1 MLVAS
6 KYWSLARQHLSLW
19 CSPPS
24 RKETSLRAFRSRSP
38 HPVASRY
45 DNRNWLDFPPRNQSK
60 DSIENPGSAHIIMA
74 LRFHRNR
81 QGKTLFSF
89 HLHCESSVAQ
99 SVHHLRHWGK
109 ISDVNGLALPRG
121 KEVCNLIFKVLIL
134 WLWNLK
140 RKKCF
145 SPERE
150 GEILVWAVHWELN
163 DWPGSGP
170 GKSWS
175 RLTTV
180 VHLCPVSGESLC
192 PSASALQ
199 LWGRER
205 RRLVRESGSENL
217 ASLPR
222 TNGRSSACM
231 KNTLCSGPENR
242 KEASTDLSWH
252 QSIVVCKDLDV
263 LILLSAELR
272 KKKTAKVQWDSSQ
285 VTQKEFELR

>member
-140 RKKCF
+140 RKNV
-145 SPERE
+145 SP
-150 GEILVWAVHWELN
+150 L
-163 DWPGSGP
+163 
-170 GKSWS
+170 K
-175 RLTTV
+175 
-180 VHLCPVSGESLC
+180 
-192 PSASALQ
+192 
-199 LWGRER
+199 GRER
-205 RRLVRESGSENL
+205 FWSGQCTGNL
-217 ASLPR
+217 
-222 TNGRSSACM
+222 M
-231 KNTLCSGPENR
+231 IGPDQVQGSR
-242 KEASTDLSWH
+242 GVGWPQLSTS
-252 QSIVVCKDLDV
+252 V
-263 LILLSAELR
+263 L
-272 KKKTAKVQWDSSQ
+272 
-285 VTQKEFELR
+285 